1 MGAAAGVLTALGLAE
16 SVDPLMGLKTREEK
30 LEKVF
35 SHMDKN
41 EDGHLD
47 MGELACISE
56 KLDKAGV
63 EEVRR
68 EFIRLDQDEDG
79 IVTQAEFVDYYLDQ
93 LEGYEDREF
102 NFWCMAYIH
111 LKHYSTAQLFRAG
124 IVDENGED
132 VYRKRKRLKK
142 EEDERRAKKLAEEMH
157 VDPVMLRKAKSR
169 KMEKKRIQMIV
180 NGSGSLCVYEEDE
193 SHGGHKKM
201 KKLKAAAKMIGHMAS
216 HLADEKAHSQKRH
229 GF

>member
-102 NFWCMAYIH
+102 NFWCMAYIRIFFLH
-111 LKHYSTAQLFRAG
+111 VLYKPFLFFFA
-124 IVDENGED
+124 IIYKSLN
-132 VYRKRKRLKK
+132 YFATFFTHPQHNAFIFITKRLH
-142 EEDERRAKKLAEEMH
+142 AIFNLLLAAFH
-157 VDPVMLRKAKSR
+157 
-169 KMEKKRIQMIV
+169 
-180 NGSGSLCVYEEDE
+180 
-193 SHGGHKKM
+193 
-201 KKLKAAAKMIGHMAS
+201 
-216 HLADEKAHSQKRH
+216 
-229 GF
+229 